1 MTAIPSSRRA
11 ALSFVSLLLLAGAVP
26 VQAQPFAPSLLGE
39 MRWRMIGPFR
49 GGRTVAASGVPGN
62 TNVFYM
68 APNNGGVWKT
78 TDAGRTWVPIFDGQ
92 PTGSIGALAVSWS
105 RPDRIWVG
113 SGEGLQRPDL
123 SVGDGMYRSDDAG
136 RSWTKLGLEDAQQI
150 AAIAADPRDADRA
163 FVAVLGHPYGPNAT
177 RGIFRTR
184 DAGKTWEKVLTKD
197 ADTGGAAVALD
208 PKSPDTVYAALW
220 SARQGPWEN
229 GEWEGPGTGLYKS
242 TDGGTTWR
250 PIGKGLPS
258 HAEGGGRIGFGIAP
272 SDPSRIYATV
282 DGRREEKSQGGIFV
296 SDDAGETF
304 TKVNG
309 ERRLWGRGSD
319 FAEIKVHPWSRDT
332 VWIAN
337 TSTFRSKDGGKTF
350 EPVRGAP
357 GGDDFHTIWFH
368 PENPDVILL
377 AADQGVVI
385 SVNGGATWSSWY
397 NQPTAQLYHV
407 STDDRFPY
415 WVYGGQQESG
425 SAGVAS
431 RGDDGA
437 ITSRD
442 WHPVAAEEYGYVAP
456 DPKDP
461 DVVYGGK
468 LTRYRHSTKEVQDVS
483 PAPLR
488 GTYRFLRTAPV
499 VFSPADPR
507 LLFYAGNVVFRT
519 ADGGRHWD
527 VISPDLSRERTAVPE
542 SIGVF
547 RTKDL
552 ETMKR
557 RGVVYTLAPAHKDAN
572 VLWAGTDDGLVH
584 RTADGGKTWAD
595 VTPPSLTAWSKV
607 SMLEA
612 SPHDDLTA
620 YAAIN
625 RIRLDD
631 LKPHVFATHDGG
643 KTWTEIVNGLPDD
656 PVNAVRE
663 DPLRKGLLYA
673 ATERMVCVSFDDGA
687 HWQPLRLNMPATSV
701 RDLVVKGD
709 DLVIGT
715 HGRSFWILDDVTPL
729 RQMTAAVAASGAH
742 LFEPEKA
749 VRVRRNRWTDTPVP
763 VEEPAGENPPDGAI
777 LDYLLGAPAS
787 QVSLEVRD
795 AAGALVRRY
804 ASDDKPEPKV
814 EPLIVT
820 ADWARPALVLPKAPG
835 LHRWVWDLRETAP
848 PVSSHEYPISAVP
861 GRTPPEPEG
870 PLVLPGAY
878 TVTLTV
884 DGKTLTRPLTVG
896 MDPRVSATSK
906 DLAAQHAAA
915 RRLAVDLGRLDGAR
929 RNGAAAEKAGALE
942 GRLTRLYGMVQ
953 ESDDAPTP
961 QLEEA
966 LARTEKDLAAFLE
979 AKKEDAGKDVRAK

>member
-1 MTAIPSSRRA
+1 VSARGRLVAA
-11 ALSFVSLLLLAGAVP
+11 ALVLASAAAHSAA
-26 VQAQPFAPSLLGE
+26 AQPYPQTLFGE

-78 TDAGRTWVPIFDGQ
+78 TDAGRTWAPIFDGQ

-113 SGEGLQRPDL
+113 SGEGLHRPDL

-136 RSWTKLGLEDAQQI
+136 QTWTKLGLADGQQI
-150 AAIAADPRDADRA
+150 AAIAADPKDADRA
-163 FVAVLGHPYGPNAT
+163 FVAVLGHPYGANET
-177 RGIFRTR
+177 RGVFRTA
-184 DAGKTWEKVLTKD
+184 DAGRTWERVLYRD

-208 PKSPDTVYAALW
+208 PQNSETVYAALW
-220 SARQGPWEN
+220 SSRLGPWEN
-229 GEWEGPGTGLYKS
+229 GDWEGPGTGLYKS
-242 TDGGTTWR
+242 TDGGATWR
-250 PIGKGLPS
+250 RIGKGLPGF
-258 HAEGGGRIGFGIAP
+258 AEGGGRIGFGIAP
-272 SDPSRIYATV
+272 SDPKRVYATV
-282 DGRREEKSQGGIFV
+282 DARSEGKEAAGGIFV

-304 TKVNG
+304 AKVNG
-309 ERRLWGRGSD
+309 EKRLWGRGDD
-319 FAEIKVHPWSRDT
+319 FAEIRVHPWSKDT
-332 VWIAN
+332 VWVAN
-337 TSTFRSKDGGKTF
+337 TSAYRSKDGGKTF

-368 PENPDVILL
+368 PEKPDVILL
-377 AADQGVVI
+377 AADQGAIV

-407 STDDRFPY
+407 ATDSRFPY

-425 SAGVAS
+425 SVGIAS
-431 RGDDGA
+431 RGDYGA

-442 WHPVAAEEYGYVAP
+442 WYPVAAEEYGYVAP
-456 DPKDP
+456 DPLDP
-461 DVVYGGK
+461 DVLYGGK
-468 LTRYRHSTKEVQDVS
+468 LTRFRHSTKESQDVS
-483 PAPLR
+483 PAPAR
-488 GTYRFLRTAPV
+488 GTVRFLRTAPV
-499 VFSPADPR
+499 VFSTPDPR

-527 VISPDLSRERTAVPE
+527 VISPDLSRERPAVPQ

-552 ETMKR
+552 DTMER
-557 RGVVYTLAPAHKDAN
+557 RGVVYTLAPGSKSAD
-572 VLWAGTDDGLVH
+572 VIWAGTDDGLIH

-595 VTPPSLTAWSKV
+595 VTPPSLTPWSKV

-631 LKPHVFATHDGG
+631 QKPHVLRTHDGG
-643 KTWTEIVNGLPDD
+643 KTWTEIVSGLPDD

-663 DPLRKGLLYA
+663 DPVQKRLLYA

-709 DLVIGT
+709 DLVIAT

-729 RQMTAAVAASGAH
+729 RQVTPALASARTH
-742 LFEPEKA
+742 LFQPQNA
-749 VRVRRNRWTDTPVP
+749 VRIRRSRWTDTPLP
-763 VEEPAGENPPDGAI
+763 PEEPAGENPPDGAI
-777 LDYLLGAPAS
+777 LDYVLGEKPAGP
-787 QVSLEVRD
+787 VVLEVRN
-795 AAGALVRRY
+795 AAGAVVRRF
-804 ASDDKPEPKV
+804 ASDDEREPPV
-814 EPLIVT
+814 EPLVVT
-820 ADWARPALVLPKAPG
+820 ADWARPARILSATPG
-835 LHRWVWDLRETAP
+835 FHRWVWDLRYAP
-848 PVSSHEYPISAVP
+848 PPVASPEYPISAVP
-861 GRTPPEPEG
+861 GRTPREPEG
-870 PLVLPGAY
+870 PLVLPGTY
-878 TVTLTV
+878 TVTLAV
-884 DGKTLTRPLTVG
+884 DGRTQTRELTVA
-896 MDPRVSATSK
+896 MDPRVKATRAN
-906 DLAAQHAAA
+906 LEAQFAAA
-915 RRLAVDLGRLDGAR
+915 RRLAGDLARLDEARKKGAHT
-929 RNGAAAEKAGALE
+929 GKADAMEEKLK
-942 GRLTRLYGMVQ
+942 RLYGFVQ

-961 QLEEA
+961 QLLAAADEVERDLGA
-966 LARTEKDLAAFLE
+966 LAAPKDGT
-979 AKKEDAGKDVRAK
+979 KKAR

>member
-1 MTAIPSSRRA
+1 VAAFSPSRHAAGCA
-11 ALSFVSLLLLAGAVP
+11 ALALVASALFAADAP
-26 VQAQPFAPSLLGE
+26 AQPFAPALFGE

-78 TDAGRTWVPIFDGQ
+78 TDAGRTWLPIFDTQ

-105 RPDRIWVG
+105 RPDRVWVG

-136 RSWTKLGLEDAQQI
+136 RSWTKLGLADGQQI
-150 AAIAADPRDADRA
+150 AAIAADPKDADRA
-163 FVAVLGHPYGPNAT
+163 FVAVLGHPYAANET
-177 RGIFRTR
+177 RGIFRTT
-184 DAGKTWEKVLTKD
+184 DGGATWQKVLYRD
-197 ADTGGAAVALD
+197 ADTGGAAVAID
-208 PKSPDTVYAALW
+208 PKNPDVVYAALW
-220 SARQGPWEN
+220 SSRLGPWEN
-229 GEWEGPGTGLYKS
+229 GAWEGPGTGLHKS

-250 PIGKGLPS
+250 PIGKGLPDF
-258 HAEGGGRIGFGIAP
+258 AGGGGRIGFGLAP
-272 SDPSRIYATV
+272 SDPNRIYATV
-282 DGRREEKSQGGIFV
+282 DGRRDEKSGGIFV

-304 TKVNG
+304 AKVNG
-309 ERRLWGRGSD
+309 EKRLWGRGSD
-319 FAEIKVHPWSRDT
+319 FAEIKVHPWSKNA
-332 VWIAN
+332 VWVAN
-337 TSTFRSKDGGKTF
+337 TSAYRSTDGGRTF
-350 EPVRGAP
+350 APVRGAP

-437 ITSRD
+437 ITARD

-488 GTYRFLRTAPV
+488 GSTRFLRTAPV

-527 VISPDLSRERTAVPE
+527 VISPDLSRERPAVPE

-557 RGVVYTLAPAHKDAN
+557 RGVVYTLAPAFKDAN
-572 VLWAGTDDGLVH
+572 VIWAGTDDGLVH

-595 VTPPSLTAWSKV
+595 VTPPTLDAWSKV
-607 SMLEA
+607 SMLAA

-620 YAAIN
+620 YAAVN

-631 LKPHVFATHDGG
+631 MRPHVLRSRDGG
-643 KTWTEIVNGLPDD
+643 KTWVEIVNGLPDD

-663 DPLRKGLLYA
+663 DPVKKGLLYA

-729 RQMTAAVAASGAH
+729 RQMSAAAAAARAH
-742 LFEPEKA
+742 LFEPQQA
-749 VRVRRNRWTDTPVP
+749 FRIRRNRWTDTPVP

-777 LDYLLGAPAS
+777 LDYVLGAAPAAP
-787 QVSLEVRD
+787 VVLEIRD

-804 ASDDKPEPKV
+804 ASDDAPEPKV
-814 EPLIVT
+814 DPLVVT
-820 ADWARPALVLPKAPG
+820 SDWPRPALVLPKAPG
-835 LHRWVWDLRETAP
+835 HHRWVWDLRAAP
-848 PVSSHEYPISAVP
+848 PPATSHEYPISAIP

-870 PLVLPGAY
+870 PLALPGAY
-878 TVTLTV
+878 TVALTV
-884 DGKTLTRPLTVG
+884 DGTTVTRPLAVA
-896 MDPRVSATSK
+896 MDPRVKATAA

-915 RRLAVDLGRLDGAR
+915 SRLAADLARLDVARKSGADS
-929 RNGAAAEKAGALE
+929 AKAEALE
-942 GRLTRLYGMVQ
+942 ARLTRLYGLVQ
-953 ESDDAPTP
+953 ESDAAPTP
-961 QLEEA
+961 QALAAAETVETELEELVRGKGA
-966 LARTEKDLAAFLE
+966 GAR
-979 AKKEDAGKDVRAK
+979 

>member
-1 MTAIPSSRRA
+1 
-11 ALSFVSLLLLAGAVP
+11 
-26 VQAQPFAPSLLGE
+26 
-39 MRWRMIGPFR
+39 
-49 GGRTVAASGVPGN
+49 
-62 TNVFYM
+62 
-68 APNNGGVWKT
+68 
-78 TDAGRTWVPIFDGQ
+78 
-92 PTGSIGALAVSWS
+92 
-105 RPDRIWVG
+105 
-113 SGEGLQRPDL
+113 
-123 SVGDGMYRSDDAG
+123 MYRSDDG
-136 RSWTKLGLEDAQQI
+136 GKTWVRLGLADGQQI
-150 AAIAADPRDADRA
+150 AAIAADPKNADRA
-163 FVAVLGHPYGPNAT
+163 FVAVLGHPYGANET
-177 RGIFRTR
+177 RGIYRTT
-184 DAGKTWEKVLTKD
+184 DAGKTWEKVLYRD
-197 ADTGGAAVALD
+197 ADTGGAAVAFD
-208 PKSPDTVYAALW
+208 PKDPSVVYAALW
-220 SARQGPWEN
+220 SSRLGPWEN
-229 GEWEGPGTGLYKS
+229 GQWQGPGTGLYKS

-250 PIGKGLPS
+250 PIGKGLPT

-272 SDPSRIYATV
+272 SDPKRVYATV
-282 DGRREEKSQGGIFV
+282 DALSEETEKNVGIFV

-304 TKVNG
+304 VKVNG
-309 ERRLWGRGSD
+309 EKRLWGRGSD
-319 FAEIKVHPWSRDT
+319 FAEIKVHPRLKET

-337 TSTFRSKDGGKTF
+337 TSTYRSKDGGKTF

-377 AADQGVVI
+377 AADQGAIV

-442 WHPVAAEEYGYVAP
+442 WHPVAAEEYGTVAP

-499 VFSPADPR
+499 IFSPADPR

-527 VISPDLSRERTAVPE
+527 VISPDLSREKTAVPD

-557 RGVVYTLAPAHKDAN
+557 RGVVYTLAPAYKSAD
-572 VLWAGTDDGLVH
+572 VLWAGTDDGLIH

-595 VTPPSLTAWSKV
+595 VTPPALTAWSKV
-607 SMLEA
+607 SMLAA
-612 SPHDDLTA
+612 SPYDDLTA

-631 LKPHVFATHDGG
+631 MKPHVFRTHDGG
-643 KTWTEIVNGLPDD
+643 KTWEEVVHGLPDD

-663 DPLRKGLLYA
+663 DPVRKGLLYA

-687 HWQPLRLNMPATSV
+687 SWQPLRLNMPATSV

-729 RQMTAAVAASGAH
+729 RQMAPAVAAARAH
-742 LFEPEKA
+742 LFEPQRA
-749 VRVRRNRWTDTPVP
+749 FRIRRNRWTDTPVP

-777 LDYLLGAPAS
+777 LDYFLGVSPATP
-787 QVSLEVRD
+787 VVLEIRD
-795 AAGALVRRY
+795 AQGAVVRRY
-804 ASDDKPEPKV
+804 ASDDPPEARV
-814 EPLIVT
+814 EPLVVT
-820 ADWARPALVLPKAPG
+820 ANWARPALTLPRTAG
-835 LHRWVWDLRETAP
+835 HHRWVWDLRYAAP
-848 PVSSHEYPISAVP
+848 PVSTREYPINAVP
-861 GRTPPEPEG
+861 GRTPPAPEG
-870 PLVLPGAY
+870 PLVLPGTY
-878 TVTLTV
+878 TVALTV
-884 DGKTLTRPLTVG
+884 DGRTLTRPLTVA
-896 MDPRVSATSK
+896 MDPRVKASAA

-915 RRLAVDLGRLDGAR
+915 RRLAADLARLAEAR
-929 RNGAAAEKAGALE
+929 KTNAADPDKAGVLE
-942 GRLTRLYGMVQ
+942 EKVLRLYGLVQ

-961 QLEEA
+961 QIVAAVDEA
-966 LARTEKDLAAFLE
+966 EKGFEGLSVK
-979 AKKEDAGKDVRAK
+979 AKDGEKPRRRR

>member
-1 MTAIPSSRRA
+1 MTLARRLRRA
-11 ALSFVSLLLLAGAVP
+11 PLIAVLASCAAVVP
-26 VQAQPFAPSLLGE
+26 AAAQPFAPSLFSEL
-39 MRWRMIGPFR
+39 RWRMIGPFR

-78 TDAGRTWVPIFDGQ
+78 TDAGRTWFPIFDGQ

-105 RPDRIWVG
+105 RPDRVWAG

-136 RSWTKLGLEDAQQI
+136 RSWTKLGLADGQQI
-150 AAIAADPRDADRA
+150 AAIAADPKDADRA
-163 FVAVLGHPYGPNAT
+163 FVAVLGHPYGPNET
-177 RGIFRTR
+177 RGIFRTK
-184 DAGKTWEKVLTKD
+184 DAGKTWERVLYKD
-197 ADTGGAAVALD
+197 ADTGGSAVALD
-208 PKSPDTVYAALW
+208 PKNSDTVYAALW

-250 PIGKGLPS
+250 PIGKGLP
-258 HAEGGGRIGFGIAP
+258 AFAAGGGRIGFGIAP
-272 SDPSRIYATV
+272 SDPNRIYATV
-282 DGRREEKSQGGIFV
+282 DGRREEKSEGGIFV

-309 ERRLWGRGSD
+309 EKRLWGRGSD
-319 FAEIKVHPWSRDT
+319 FAEIRVHPWSKDV

-337 TSTFRSKDGGKTF
+337 TSTYRSKDGGRTF

-368 PENPDVILL
+368 PENPDVIVL

-425 SAGVAS
+425 SVGIAS
-431 RGDDGA
+431 RGDYGA
-437 ITSRD
+437 ITERD
-442 WHPVAAEEYGYVAP
+442 WYPVAAEEYGYVAP

-461 DVVYGGK
+461 DVLYGGK
-468 LTRYRHSTKEVQDVS
+468 LTRFRHSTRESQDVS
-483 PAPLR
+483 PAPLK
-488 GTYRFLRTAPV
+488 GTFRFLRSEPV
-499 VFSPADPR
+499 VFSPVDPR

-527 VISPDLSRERTAVPE
+527 VISPDLSREKPAVPE

-552 ETMKR
+552 ASMKR
-557 RGVVYTLAPAHKDAN
+557 RGVVYTLAPGHKSAD
-572 VLWAGTDDGLVH
+572 VIWAGTDDGLIH

-595 VTPPSLTAWSKV
+595 VTPPALTPWSKV

-612 SPHDDLTA
+612 SPHDDRTA

-631 LKPHVFATHDGG
+631 MKPHVLATHDAGR
-643 KTWTEIVNGLPDD
+643 TWVEIVNGLPDD

-663 DPLRKGLLYA
+663 DAARKGLLYA
-673 ATERMVCVSFDDGA
+673 ATETMVCVSFDDGIN
-687 HWQPLRLNMPATSV
+687 WRPLRLNMPATSV

-729 RQMTAAVAASGAH
+729 RQLTAAVVAAPAH
-742 LFEPEKA
+742 LFEPQKA
-749 VRVRRNRWTDTPVP
+749 VRVRRSRWTDTPLP
-763 VEEPAGENPPDGAI
+763 REEPAGENPPDGAI
-777 LDYLLGAPAS
+777 LDFLLRETPAKP
-787 QVSLEVRD
+787 VVLEIRD
-795 AAGALVRRY
+795 AGGTIVRRY
-804 ASDDKPEPKV
+804 ASDDEPETPV

-820 ADWARPALVLPKAPG
+820 ADWARPARVLPATPG
-835 LHRWVWDLRETAP
+835 LHRWVWDLRYPAP
-848 PVSSHEYPISAVP
+848 PASSHEYPINANP
-861 GRTPPEPEG
+861 GRTPKEPEG
-870 PLVLPGAY
+870 PLVPPGDY
-878 TVTLTV
+878 TATLTV
-884 DGKTLTRPLTVG
+884 DGTTLTRALTVA
-896 MDPRVSATSK
+896 MDPRVKASAA
-906 DLAAQHAAA
+906 DLRAQFAAA
-915 RRLAVDLGRLDGAR
+915 RRLAADFARLDGAR
-929 RNGAAAEKAGALE
+929 RKGAEKEKADALE
-942 GRLTRLYGMVQ
+942 RRLTRLYGIVQ
-953 ESDDAPTP
+953 ESDDAPTR
-961 QLEEA
+961 QLEGAMTAVEKE
-966 LARTEKDLAAFLE
+966 LAKLPT
-979 AKKEDAGKDVRAK
+979 GKH

>member
-1 MTAIPSSRRA
+1 MTMTHDRTPSRLLALAFLA
-11 ALSFVSLLLLAGAVP
+11 ALPAV
-26 VQAQPFAPSLLGE
+26 AQPFPQGLFGE

-49 GGRTVAASGVPGN
+49 GGRTVAATGVPGN

-78 TDAGRTWVPIFDGQ
+78 TDAGRTWVPIFDAQ
-92 PTGSIGALAVSWS
+92 PSGSIGALAVSWS
-105 RPDRIWVG
+105 RPDRVWVG

-123 SVGDGMYRSDDAG
+123 SVGNGMYRSDDG
-136 RSWTKLGLEDAQQI
+136 GKSWVRLGLADGQQI
-150 AAIAADPRDADRA
+150 AAIAADPKDADRA
-163 FVAVLGHPYGPNAT
+163 FVAVLGHPYGANET

-184 DAGKTWEKVLTKD
+184 DAGKTWEKVLYRD

-208 PKSPDTVYAALW
+208 PKDPNVVYAALW
-220 SARQGPWEN
+220 SSRLGPWEN
-229 GEWEGPGTGLYKS
+229 GQWQGPGTGLFKS

-250 PIGKGLPS
+250 AIGKGLPA
-258 HAEGGGRIGFGIAP
+258 HAQGGGRIGFGIAP
-272 SDPSRIYATV
+272 SEPKRVYATV
-282 DGRREEKSQGGIFV
+282 DALDEEKESGGGIFV

-304 TKVNG
+304 VKVSG
-309 ERRLWGRGSD
+309 EKRLWGRGSD
-319 FAEIKVHPWSRDT
+319 SAEIKVHPGSKDV
-332 VWIAN
+332 VWVAN
-337 TSTFRSKDGGKTF
+337 TSAYRSKDGGKTF

-377 AADQGVVI
+377 AADQGAIV

-425 SAGVAS
+425 SVGIAS

-499 VFSPADPR
+499 IFSPADPR

-527 VISPDLSRERTAVPE
+527 VISPDLSRERTAVPA

-557 RGVVYTLAPAHKDAN
+557 RGVVYTLAPAYKSAD
-572 VLWAGTDDGLVH
+572 VLWAGTDDGLIH

-595 VTPPSLTAWSKV
+595 VTPPGLTAWSKV
-607 SMLEA
+607 SMLAA

-620 YAAIN
+620 WAAIN

-631 LKPHVFATHDGG
+631 MKPHVLRTHDGG
-643 KTWTEIVNGLPDD
+643 KTWEEVVHGLPDD

-663 DPLRKGLLYA
+663 DPVRKGLLYA

-687 HWQPLRLNMPATSV
+687 NWQPLRLNMPATSV

-709 DLVIGT
+709 DLVVGT

-729 RQMTAAVAASGAH
+729 RQLTPAVAAARAH
-742 LFEPEKA
+742 LFEPQKA
-749 VRVRRNRWTDTPVP
+749 TRIRRSRWTDTPVP
-763 VEEPAGENPPDGAI
+763 IEEPAGENPPDGAI
-777 LDYLLGAPAS
+777 LGYVLG
-787 QVSLEVRD
+787 VSSATPVVLEIRD
-795 AAGALVRRY
+795 AAGGVVRRY
-804 ASDDKPEPKV
+804 ASDDAPEAKV
-814 EPLIVT
+814 EPLVVT
-820 ADWARPALVLPKAPG
+820 ADWARPALTLPRSAG
-835 LHRWVWDLRETAP
+835 HHRWVWDLRYAPP
-848 PVSSHEYPISAVP
+848 PVSSREYPISAVP
-861 GRTPPEPEG
+861 SRTPPEPEG
-870 PLVLPGAY
+870 PLVLPGTY
-878 TVTLTV
+878 TAALTV
-884 DGKTLTRPLTVG
+884 DGRTLTRTLTVG
-896 MDPRVSATSK
+896 MDPRVKASPG

-915 RRLAVDLGRLDGAR
+915 KRLAADLARLAEARKKGADA
-929 RNGAAAEKAGALE
+929 GKAESLE
-942 GRLTRLYGMVQ
+942 GKLTRLYGMVQ

-961 QLEEA
+961 QL
-966 LARTEKDLAAFLE
+966 LAAVDEVEKDF
-979 AKKEDAGKDVRAK
+979 AGLFSRAR

>member
-1 MTAIPSSRRA
+1 MTASPSFRRTAPIP
-11 ALSFVSLLLLAGAVP
+11 VLLLAIAAALP
-26 VQAQPFAPSLLGE
+26 AAAQPFAPSLFGDL
-39 MRWRMIGPFR
+39 RWRMIGPFR

-62 TNVFYM
+62 TSVFYM

-78 TDAGRTWVPIFDGQ
+78 TDAGRTWAPIFDAQ

-105 RPDRIWVG
+105 RPDRVWAG

-150 AAIAADPRDADRA
+150 AAIAADPKDADRA
-163 FVAVLGHPYGPNAT
+163 FVAVLGHPYGANTT

-184 DAGKTWEKVLTKD
+184 DAGKTWEKVLYRD

-208 PKSPDTVYAALW
+208 PKDSNVVYASLW

-250 PIGKGLPS
+250 EIGKGLPGF
-258 HAEGGGRIGFGIAP
+258 AGGGGRISFGIAP
-272 SDPSRIYATV
+272 SDAKRVYATV
-282 DGRREEKSQGGIFV
+282 DGRDEEKTQGGIFV
-296 SDDAGETF
+296 SDDAGESF
-304 TKVNG
+304 AKING
-309 ERRLWGRGSD
+309 EKRLWGRGSD
-319 FAEIKVHPWSRDT
+319 FAEIKVHPWSKDT

-337 TSTFRSKDGGKTF
+337 TSVYRSKDGGKTF

-385 SVNGGATWSSWY
+385 SVNAGATWSSWY

-456 DPKDP
+456 DPKDA
-461 DVVYGGK
+461 DVIFGGK

-488 GTYRFLRTAPV
+488 GAYRFLRTAPV
-499 VFSPADPR
+499 VFSHVDTR

-527 VISPDLSRERTAVPE
+527 VISPDLSREKSTVPE

-557 RGVVYTLAPAHKDAN
+557 RGVVYTLAPAYKDVN
-572 VLWAGTDDGLVH
+572 VIWAGTDDGLIH

-625 RIRLDD
+625 RFRLDD
-631 LKPHVFATHDGG
+631 LKPHVLATHDGG
-643 KTWTEIVNGLPDD
+643 KTWVEIANGLPAD

-663 DPLRKGLLYA
+663 DPVRKGLLYA

-687 HWQPLRLNMPATSV
+687 NWQPLRLNMPATSV

-729 RQMTAAVAASGAH
+729 RQMTAAVAAAPAH
-742 LFEPEKA
+742 FFEPPKA

-763 VEEPAGENPPDGAI
+763 VEEPVGENPPDGAI
-777 LDYLLGAPAS
+777 LDYLLGASAS
-787 QVSLEVRD
+787 KVSLEIRD
-795 AAGALVRRY
+795 AAGARVRRY
-804 ASDDKPEPKV
+804 TSDDKPEPLV
-814 EPLIVT
+814 EPLVVT
-820 ADWARPALVLPKAPG
+820 ADWARPALVLPGTPG
-835 LHRWVWDLRETAP
+835 LHRWVWDLRYAAP
-848 PVSSHEYPISAVP
+848 PATSHEYPISAIP
-861 GRTPPEPEG
+861 HRTPPEPEG
-870 PLVLPGAY
+870 PLVLPGTY
-878 TVTLTV
+878 TAALTV

-896 MDPRVSATSK
+896 MDPRVKATIA

-915 RRLAVDLGRLDGAR
+915 RRLAEDLASLDDAR
-929 RNGAAAEKAGALE
+929 KKGPDREKADALE
-942 GRLTRLYGMVQ
+942 EELTRLYGMVQ

-961 QLEEA
+961 QLLAATEA
-966 LARTEKDLAAFLE
+966 VEKDLAAFLE
-979 AKKEDAGKDVRAK
+979 AKKGAAKDVTAK

>member
-1 MTAIPSSRRA
+1 
-11 ALSFVSLLLLAGAVP
+11 
-26 VQAQPFAPSLLGE
+26 
-39 MRWRMIGPFR
+39 
-49 GGRTVAASGVPGN
+49 
-62 TNVFYM
+62 
-68 APNNGGVWKT
+68 
-78 TDAGRTWVPIFDGQ
+78 
-92 PTGSIGALAVSWS
+92 
-105 RPDRIWVG
+105 
-113 SGEGLQRPDL
+113 
-123 SVGDGMYRSDDAG
+123 MYRSDDAG

-163 FVAVLGHPYGPNAT
+163 FVAVLGHPYGANTT

-184 DAGKTWEKVLTKD
+184 DAGKTWEKVLYRD
-197 ADTGGAAVALD
+197 EDTGGSAVALD
-208 PKSPDTVYAALW
+208 PKDPGVVYAALW

-229 GEWEGPGTGLYKS
+229 GEWEGAGTGLFKS

-250 PIGKGLPS
+250 LIGKGLP
-258 HAEGGGRIGFGIAP
+258 APAAGGGRIGVGIAP
-272 SDPSRIYATV
+272 SDPKRIYATV
-282 DGRREEKSQGGIFV
+282 DATPEEAEAGAGIFV

-304 TKVNG
+304 VKVNG
-309 ERRLWGRGSD
+309 EKRLWGRGSD
-319 FAEIKVHPWSRDT
+319 FAEIRVHPWSKDT

-337 TSTFRSKDGGKTF
+337 TSVYRSKDGGKTF

-377 AADQGVVI
+377 AADQGVVV
-385 SVNGGATWSSWY
+385 SVNAGATWSSWY

-468 LTRYRHSTKEVQDVS
+468 LTRYRHATKDVQDVS

-499 VFSPADPR
+499 VFSHADPR

-527 VISPDLSRERTAVPE
+527 VISPDLSREKTAVPE

-557 RGVVYTLAPAHKDAN
+557 RGVVYTLAPAYHDAAAI
-572 VLWAGTDDGLVH
+572 WAGTDDGLIH

-625 RIRLDD
+625 RFRLDD
-631 LKPHVFATHDGG
+631 PKPHILRTHDGG
-643 KTWTEIVNGLPDD
+643 KTWTEIVNGLPAD

-663 DPLRKGLLYA
+663 DPVRKGLLYA
-673 ATERMVCVSFDDGA
+673 ATERMVCVSFDDGVN
-687 HWQPLRLNMPATSV
+687 WQPLRLNMPATSV
-701 RDLVVKGD
+701 RDLVVKRD

-742 LFEPEKA
+742 LFEPAKA
-749 VRVRRNRWTDTPVP
+749 FRIRRNRWTDTPVP

-777 LDYLLGAPAS
+777 LDYLLGATPAS
-787 QVSLEVRD
+787 KVSLEIRD

-804 ASDDKPEPKV
+804 ASDDRPEPMV
-814 EPLIVT
+814 EPLVVT
-820 ADWARPALVLPKAPG
+820 ADWARPALVLPKTPG
-835 LHRWVWDLRETAP
+835 LHRWVWDLRYAP
-848 PVSSHEYPISAVP
+848 PPVTTHEYPISATP
-861 GRTPPEPEG
+861 HRTPPEPEG

-878 TVTLTV
+878 SVALTV
-884 DGKTLTRPLTVG
+884 DGTTRTRTLTVG
-896 MDPRVSATSK
+896 MDPRAKATGA
-906 DLAAQHAAA
+906 DLAAQGAAA
-915 RRLAVDLGRLDGAR
+915 RRLAEDLARLDDARKKGAD
-929 RNGAAAEKAGALE
+929 GEKAGSFE
-942 GRLTRLYGMVQ
+942 GRLTRLYGTVQ

-961 QLEEA
+961 QL
-966 LARTEKDLAAFLE
+966 LAATETVEKDLTAFLE
-979 AKKEDAGKDVRAK
+979 AQKEGAGKDARSK

>member
-1 MTAIPSSRRA
+1 MTHDRTPSRLL
-11 ALSFVSLLLLAGAVP
+11 ALAFLVSLPAF
-26 VQAQPFAPSLLGE
+26 AQPFPQALFGE

-78 TDAGRTWVPIFDGQ
+78 TDAGRTWAPIFDAQ

-105 RPDRIWVG
+105 RPDRVWVG

-123 SVGDGMYRSDDAG
+123 SVGNGMYRSDDG
-136 RSWTKLGLEDAQQI
+136 GKSWVRLGLADGQQI
-150 AAIAADPRDADRA
+150 AAIAADPKDADRA
-163 FVAVLGHPYGPNAT
+163 FVAVLGHPYGANET
-177 RGIFRTR
+177 RGIFRTT
-184 DAGKTWEKVLTKD
+184 DAGKTWEKVLYKD

-208 PKSPDTVYAALW
+208 PKDPGVVYAALW
-220 SARQGPWEN
+220 SSRLGPWEN
-229 GEWEGPGTGLYKS
+229 GQWQGPGTGLFKS
-242 TDGGTTWR
+242 TDGGTRWR
-250 PIGKGLPS
+250 AIGKGLPA

-272 SDPSRIYATV
+272 SDPKRVYATV
-282 DGRREEKSQGGIFV
+282 DALSEETEKNVGIFV

-304 TKVNG
+304 VKVSG
-309 ERRLWGRGSD
+309 EKRLWGRGSD
-319 FAEIKVHPWSRDT
+319 FAEIKVHPRSRDV
-332 VWIAN
+332 VWVAN
-337 TSTFRSKDGGKTF
+337 TSVYRSRDGGKTF
-350 EPVRGAP
+350 DPVRGAP

-377 AADQGVVI
+377 AADQGAIV

-499 VFSPADPR
+499 MFSPADPR

-527 VISPDLSRERTAVPE
+527 VISPDLSREKTAVPE
-542 SIGVF
+542 TIGAF

-552 ETMKR
+552 ETMQR
-557 RGVVYTLAPAHKDAN
+557 RGVVYTLAPAYKSAN
-572 VLWAGTDDGLVH
+572 VLWAGTDDGLIH

-607 SMLEA
+607 SMLAA

-631 LKPHVFATHDGG
+631 MRPHVLRTRDGG
-643 KTWTEIVNGLPDD
+643 KSWEEVVHGLPDD

-663 DPLRKGLLYA
+663 DPVRKGLLYA

-687 HWQPLRLNMPATSV
+687 NWQPLRLNMPATSV

-729 RQMTAAVAASGAH
+729 RQMTPAVAAARAH
-742 LFEPEKA
+742 LFEPQKA
-749 VRVRRNRWTDTPVP
+749 IRIRRNRWTDTPVP

-777 LDYLLGAPAS
+777 LDYFLGVSSAAP
-787 QVSLEVRD
+787 VVLEIRD
-795 AAGALVRRY
+795 SKGAVVRRY
-804 ASDDKPEPKV
+804 ASDDAPEAKV
-814 EPLIVT
+814 EPLVVT
-820 ADWARPALVLPKAPG
+820 GEWARPALTLPRIAG
-835 LHRWVWDLRETAP
+835 HHRWVWDLRYASP
-848 PVSSHEYPISAVP
+848 PVASREYPISAIP

-870 PLVLPGAY
+870 PLVLPGTY
-878 TVTLTV
+878 TAALTV
-884 DGKTLTRPLTVG
+884 DGKTLTRTLTVA
-896 MDPRVSATSK
+896 MDPRVKATPA

-915 RRLAVDLGRLDGAR
+915 RRLAADLVRLDGAR
-929 RNGAAAEKAGALE
+929 KNGADAGKAESLE
-942 GRLTRLYGMVQ
+942 GRLTRLYGIVQ

-961 QLEEA
+961 QL
-966 LARTEKDLAAFLE
+966 LAAVDEVEKGFGEL
-979 AKKEDAGKDVRAK
+979 APPKKR